1 MIKAQG
7 LDVLQILG
15 GRRRKRYFG
24 RTVHAFGNKTH
35 GFGDFGA
42 FGVNEIQGFRVAF
55 ARREYFA
62 GEVFGTGAA
71 LGEAVAKR
79 DPHALGFRTVKEHLE
94 FRFVVPGKV
103 VYRHDDVG
111 AEGLEVVNVGFEVAE
126 PLLKRL
132 RIRSADVGKRDAAVP
147 MQRPQA
153 RDEYRRRGRQAGRTA
168 LDVVEFFRPQVAAE
182 AGFGDGVVSERHRGF
197 GRCD

>member
-1 MIKAQG
+1 M
-7 LDVLQILG
+7 
-15 GRRRKRYFG
+15 
-24 RTVHAFGNKTH
+24 
-35 GFGDFGA
+35 
-42 FGVNEIQGFRVAF
+42 
-55 ARREYFA
+55 
-62 GEVFGTGAA
+62 
-71 LGEAVAKR
+71 
-79 DPHALGFRTVKEHLE
+79 
-94 FRFVVPGKV
+94 